1 MPDSFCDSNTENM
14 QKFSTLRGEV
24 ILQTISEKY
33 NEKIGRTEVKT
44 LPSSLWLI
52 VTRNS
57 SYYFSCFTKVKMWGT
72 LLLIVY
78 CLNKYRRVPTG
89 FKDEIA
95 SHSTFNVKWVSEPVF
110 AMLARL
116 FSNNNRN
123 GNHNFFNVCFSWFS
137 QVRIWKLPQFNSIQT
152 TIFLEKHEWF
162 SHHQWRF
169 FNFSF
174 NKWTLGLPII
184 LLTIQYDTQTNNF
197 CGS

>member
-1 MPDSFCDSNTENM
+1 MPDSFCDWNTENTP
-14 QKFSTLRGEV
+14 KFSTLRREV
-24 ILQTISEKY
+24 ILQTMSEKY
-33 NEKIGRTEVKT
+33 HEKIGRTEVET
-44 LPSSLWLI
+44 LLSSLWLI
-52 VTRNS
+52 VTRSS

-95 SHSTFNVKWVSEPVF
+95 SHSTFSVKWVSEPVF

-174 NKWTLGLPII
+174 NKCTLGLLII
-184 LLTIQYDTQTNNF
+184 LFIIQYGTQTYNF
-197 CGS
+197 SSS

>member
-24 ILQTISEKY
+24 ILQTMSEKY
-33 NEKIGRTEVKT
+33 NEKIGRNEVET
-44 LPSSLWLI
+44 LLSSLWLI

-57 SYYFSCFTKVKMWGT
+57 SYYFGCFTKVKMWGT

-95 SHSTFNVKWVSEPVF
+95 SHSTFYVKWVSEPVF

-116 FSNNNRN
+116 FSNDNRN
-123 GNHNFFNVCFSWFS
+123 GNHNFFYVCFSWFS
-137 QVRIWKLPQFNSIQT
+137 SIQT
-152 TIFLEKHEWF
+152 KIFLEKHEWF

-174 NKWTLGLPII
+174 NKWTFGLLII
-184 LLTIQYDTQTNNF
+184 LLIIQYGIQTYNF